1 MTTKIT
7 SFDELEIP
15 LNLLKGIYANGWEVP
30 SPVQQ
35 VGIIP
40 VLKGNQCIIQA
51 QSGTGKTGT
60 FSIASLSKIDPTVES
75 CQCIILSPT
84 REIAD
89 QITEV
94 METLSHFM
102 EDVNIS
108 LVRGNI
114 KLNNETVNKSQVIVG
129 TPGRILDMIQRGV
142 INMKTLKLFILDEAD
157 EILNYGFND
166 QIIEIFQYVHEKA
179 QIAIYSATIPN
190 SILRISEQFMDNP
203 IKILLK
209 KDDLTL
215 EGIKQFY
222 IKLESE
228 TDKIEVIHDIYK
240 SFNIEQSI
248 VYCSTKKKV
257 EWLSQKLAEV
267 DFPTSKIHGDMEQK
281 DRDSVMKSFRS
292 GQTRILITT
301 DLLARG
307 IDVQHVCLVINYDL
321 PFKKAN
327 YIHRIGRTGRYGRKG
342 VAINFVVSNQ
352 DVKTIREIERYY
364 HTEVEEM
371 PMNIQKFF

>member
-166 QIIEIFQYVHEKA
+166 QIIEIFQYVHEEA
-179 QIAIYSATIPN
+179 QIAIYSATMPN

-342 VAINFVVSNQ
+342 VAINFIVSNQ